1 MKKNQKNDLYKIL
14 IDIRNLQNLTPEKIE
29 AIRNMKDTEKM
40 QIIIEYNIILQT
52 ALANFGIEDSN

>member
-1 MKKNQKNDLYKIL
+1 
-14 IDIRNLQNLTPEKIE
+14 LQNLTPEKIE